1 MPEDRADLRFRPHQ
15 HLRRN
20 RDFQAV
26 KERGRRIPCGV
37 FLFQAAI
44 RSSEGDS
51 VNGPRLGI
59 ITSRRVG
66 PAVVRNRMRRR
77 MREIFRT
84 HQDGLRRDVD
94 IVLVMRASA
103 REVTFENLEL
113 RFLKAVEKSRVGRA
127 GPKDG
132 GTGE

>member
-1 MPEDRADLRFRPHQ
+1 MPEDRADLRFRPRQ

-37 FLFQAAI
+37 FLFQVVV
-44 RSSEGDS
+44 RSEQGDPFD
-51 VNGPRLGI
+51 GPRLGI
-59 ITSRRVG
+59 ITSKRAG

-84 HQDGLRRDVD
+84 HQHLLRRDVD

-103 REVTFENLEL
+103 RELTLEEL
-113 RFLKAVEKSRVGRA
+113 EYRFLKAVEKSRTGRA
-127 GPKDG
+127 GPRDDQ
-132 GTGE
+132 TGE